1 MPDHVASLDFLA
13 HLRSESAR
21 FAEAV
26 AAADPSARVPS
37 CPDWDADD
45 LLWHLADVQWFWG
58 TIVAGR
64 LTESP
69 DDEAH
74 PPRPSERA
82 AIRDFYDASSATL
95 AESLET
101 TADDVP
107 MWTWSNDHTA
117 GFIRR
122 RQAHEA
128 LIHRVDA
135 ELTAGTRTPLDPDL
149 SDDGIDEVL
158 RVMYGGVPT
167 WGTFT
172 ARPAQTI
179 RFGTTDTGHTW
190 VATLGQFVGT
200 DPDGDTALDVLD
212 LRVADTDDGAP
223 TAAEV
228 RGSAADLD
236 CWLWRRPAL
245 GEIERTG
252 DPDVLDAFDATI
264 SDGID

>member
-1 MPDHVASLDFLA
+1 MPDPIAPLDFLS
-13 HLRSESAR
+13 HIRSESAR
-21 FAEAV
+21 FADV
-26 AAADPSARVPS
+26 LAAADPSARVPS

-64 LTESP
+64 LTEAP
-69 DDEAH
+69 DEAAH
-74 PPRPSERA
+74 PPRPSDRA
-82 AIRDFYDASSATL
+82 ELQAFYEASSASL
-95 AESLET
+95 ADALAT
-101 TADDVP
+101 TDDDVP
-107 MWTWSNDHTA
+107 VWTWSNDHTA

-135 ELTAGTRTPLDPDL
+135 ELAAGTRTPLDPAL
-149 SDDGIDEVL
+149 SDDGVDEVL

-172 ARPAQTI
+172 PRPAQTI
-179 RFGTTDTGHTW
+179 RFATTDTGHTW

-200 DPDGDTALDVLD
+200 DPDRGTPLDVLD
-212 LRVADTDDGAP
+212 LRVAATDDGVP

-236 CWLWRRPAL
+236 CWLWRRPTL

-252 DPDVLDAFDATI
+252 DADVLAAFDATI